1 MDAHLAQ
8 RIADLEKRVAALEA
22 RQQLSATGHW
32 PTSSAMETTSV
43 WAALERLTR
52 MEAEKED
59 RDG

>member
-1 MDAHLAQ
+1 LAQ

-32 PTSSAMETTSV
+32 PTSSAVTMS
-43 WAALERLTR
+43 ANGLERRLIRLEERQT
-52 MEAEKED
+52 EKED